1 MFDREESDGGGSF
14 AAGLLVGALVGAGLA
29 LLFAPEKG
37 ETMRRKLGKKARRV
51 SESAREVVEDA
62 AEEVRDE
69 VARRRREI
77 ARNLGV

>member
-1 MFDREESDGGGSF
+1 
-14 AAGLLVGALVGAGLA
+14 LLVGALVGAGLA

-37 ETMRRKLGKKARRV
+37 ESVRRKLGKKARRV
-51 SESAREVVEDA
+51 SETAREVVEDA

>member
-14 AAGLLVGALVGAGLA
+14 AAGLLVGALIGAGVA

-37 ETMRRKLGKKARRV
+37 ESVRRKLGKKARRV
-51 SESAREVVEDA
+51 SEAVEEA
-62 AEEVRDE
+62 ADEVRDE

>member
-1 MFDREESDGGGSF
+1 MFDREETDGGGNF
-14 AAGLLVGALVGAGLA
+14 ATGLLIGALVGAGLA

-37 ETMRRKLGKKARRV
+37 EAVRRKLGKKARRV
-51 SESAREVVEDA
+51 TESAREVVEDA